1 MQLRAGPVAERPRTG
16 MNGVKV
22 VVVGPISIAWDNP
35 ARMKYGGV
43 ERVAWRLTHLLS
55 AVGYDVVPVAPS
67 DSRFSQSVSRRRLW
81 PGSSLHQ
88 PNRRPRVFAEDVS
101 LIIDDYARHVRDVL
115 ISERPRVIILLGPAP
130 QILETIE
137 RHISTVIERLIV
149 ALHNG
154 PSDNLQ
160 TIPIL
165 KRLHG
170 ARLVALSN
178 AQRLAF
184 GELSKRIEVVLDGI
198 PVEAVPF
205 SSQPDEVRGQIAAR
219 DDALGRSIIDP
230 KRPIIS
236 QVDYFH
242 PSKGMLLSL
251 ELFRASGLYLS
262 HDLLLAGGMGWQLP
276 ERGASGRPRL
286 GAQYLDR
293 IHTYVK
299 QHSLQGSV
307 RILGDLTGAQ
317 TVNLL
322 MASDIGLSPARM
334 AHGALWP
341 DDQAASDPESYGQGR
356 ATGNAAGIPV
366 LMSEKYDSS
375 FAPAD
380 MPFLRF
386 GSISAGIQC
395 LKKVA
400 TDYVDANARKHFRSF
415 AMQRDSI
422 RPGFVRYLELIAEIC
437 DRTEGVLLRPPA
449 GSVVDLAV
457 QKLVTMEA
465 EALVVA

>member
-1 MQLRAGPVAERPRTG
+1 
-16 MNGVKV
+16 MNGPKIVL
-22 VVVGPISIAWDNP
+22 VGPIAIAWDNP

-43 ERVAWRLTHLLS
+43 ERTGWRLTHLLS
-55 AVGYDVVPVAPS
+55 AVGYDVLPVAPS
-67 DSRFSQSVSRRRLW
+67 DSGFCQSISRRGLW

-88 PNRRPRVFAEDVS
+88 PNRRPQAFAEDVAP
-101 LIIDDYARHVRDVL
+101 IIDDYARHVRDVL
-115 ISERPRVIILLGPAP
+115 IAERPHVIILLGPAA
-130 QILETIE
+130 QILNTIE
-137 RHISTVIERLIV
+137 RHIPAAIDRLIV

-154 PSDNLQ
+154 PSDNIQ

-165 KRLHG
+165 KRLRG
-170 ARLVALSN
+170 ARLIALSN

-205 SSQPDEVRGQIAAR
+205 SLRPDEVRGQIAR
-219 DDALGRSIIDP
+219 DGVLGRSIINP
-230 KRPIIS
+230 RRRIIS

-251 ELFRASGLYLS
+251 ELFRLSELYLS

-276 ERGASGRPRL
+276 EHGASGRPRL
-286 GAQYLDR
+286 GARYLDR
-293 IHTYVK
+293 MHAYVE

-322 MASDIGLSPARM
+322 MASDIALSPVRM
-334 AHGALWP
+334 AHGPLWP
-341 DDQAASDPESYGQGR
+341 DGQVAGDPESYGQGR
-356 ATGNAAGIPV
+356 AIGNAAGTPV

-375 FAPAD
+375 FAPDD
-380 MPFLRF
+380 MQFLRF
-386 GSISAGIQC
+386 GDISTGIER

-400 TDYVDANARKHFRSF
+400 TDYVDVRTRKRLRSF
-415 AMQRDSI
+415 AVGRDSI
-422 RPGFVRYLELIAEIC
+422 RPGFVRYLELIADIC
-437 DRTEGVLLRPPA
+437 DGTQGVLLRVPA
-449 GSVVDLAV
+449 RPVVDLAI
-457 QKLVTMEA
+457 QKLVAMETG
-465 EALVVA
+465 ALVATQ